1 MGCSVLFYKRWLDLS
16 RNQMN
21 KPENHAD
28 IGGEGIL
35 GRGKN
40 KCTDPEVGTCLAG
53 LRTVKWPVCPLE
65 WKRVLALE
73 CYRE

>member
-1 MGCSVLFYKRWLDLS
+1 MGRSWPFYKRWLELS

-28 IGGEGIL
+28 MRGEGIL
-35 GRGKN
+35 GRGKH

-53 LRTVKWPVCPLE
+53 LRTVKWPVHPLK
-65 WKRVLALE
+65 WRQVLALE